1 MQCSSLRSKDSFAV
15 LIPSSIA
22 DAADATD
29 IHVRHMYC
37 LVHAVTLKLLGKRPN
52 KVCDNERT
60 ASWLPQYTEMS
71 RNHLARSGLRHLN
84 AGPGWMRL
92 AVTATIFSYIP
103 HLKIL
108 SRREVLATAD
118 KRAMVR
124 ICCVPVAFF
133 LDYSAS
139 CRCRCPGRPLLVGRF
154 RLEPRT

>member
-29 IHVRHMYC
+29 IHVRYVYC
-37 LVHAVTLKLLGKRPN
+37 LVHAGTLKLLGKRPN

-103 HLKIL
+103 HLKDIVTARGLGNGRQAGDGENLLRARSIL
-108 SRREVLATAD
+108 SGLFGV
-118 KRAMVR
+118 
-124 ICCVPVAFF
+124 
-133 LDYSAS
+133 
-139 CRCRCPGRPLLVGRF
+139 LLVSLSWPSSSRWPF
-154 RLEPRT
+154 SA